1 MDLFAWAHEAATHSP
16 ILTVRAGDADA
27 GKTTLCGVLKTP
39 TPRAYAA
46 AEITGP
52 GLYRF
57 VDSAKPTIIV
67 DDADNLLARKPDLVH
82 IINVSWTRGTKFPRL
97 VKNVTRW
104 FDPPE
109 DRSWDRSTLTQCHG
123 NALYQRHALASA
135 PGEKVT
141 PFNFLDDDTFATLRS
156 KLARFA
162 DDAAPALA
170 DRHPHRTGRVR

>member
-1 MDLFAWAHEAATHSP
+1 MWCSQDL
-16 ILTVRAGDADA
+16 
-27 GKTTLCGVLKTP
+27 

-82 IINVSWTRGTKFPRL
+82 IVNVSWTRGTKIPRL

-104 FDPPE
+104 FDPFCPKIVAGI
-109 DRSWDRSTLTQCHG
+109 DLHLPNATATRCINVTLWP
-123 NALYQRHALASA
+123 AL

-141 PFNFLDDDTFATLRS
+141 PFNFFDDDTFATLRS

-162 DDAAPALA
+162 SDAAPALA
-170 DRHPHRTGRVR
+170 TATPIAPAGFANRLAAN